1 MTKLKKEGRNVCV
14 CVGGAEMCVLV
25 GCVCWWG
32 TLLSFYLQ
40 LQLSTLDQEQKDP
53 MKIITPDYALLQ
65 QPLSISL
72 SYQSFPI

>member
-1 MTKLKKEGRNVCV
+1 MCV
-14 CVGGAEMCVLV
+14 CVLVGAEMCVGG

-53 MKIITPDYALLQ
+53 MKMITPDYALLQ
-65 QPLSISL
+65 QPFPSLSLISL
-72 SYQSFPI
+72 FPYKR